1 MKLSLKTSGGIG
13 NIQIQGQ
20 LETEELS
27 RSLAERVRT
36 MLTPTHLTSARSS
49 GVSLM
54 TDAMQYELGL
64 SLDDGFQHFE
74 VNEANAAPEVL
85 DIVQELVQEVI
96 RRKQAKP

>member
-20 LETEELS
+20 LETEDLPQ
-27 RSLAERVRT
+27 SLAERVRT
-36 MLTPTHLTSARSS
+36 VLTPAHLTSTRSAE
-49 GVSLM
+49 VYPM

-64 SLDDGFQHFE
+64 YLDDGFQHFE
-74 VNEANAAPEVL
+74 VNEADAEPAVL

-96 RRKQAKP
+96 RRKQAQR

>member
-20 LETEELS
+20 VETEELS

-36 MLTPTHLTSARSS
+36 VLTPAHLTYARSS
-49 GVSLM
+49 EVSPM

-64 SLDDGFQHFE
+64 YLDDGFQHFE

-96 RRKQAKP
+96 RRKQAKH